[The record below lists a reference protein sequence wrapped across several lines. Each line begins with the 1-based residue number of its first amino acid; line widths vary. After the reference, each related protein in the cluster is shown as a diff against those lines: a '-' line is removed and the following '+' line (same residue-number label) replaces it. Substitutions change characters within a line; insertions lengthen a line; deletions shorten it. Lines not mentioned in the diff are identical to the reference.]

1 MTVGV
6 EEERRGRA
14 GAVDGA
20 KEMDDDDE
28 VWVEPTANEVTVLL
42 VVVGTLLRW
51 RLARLAAE
59 GGGRAGATDDGAP
72 ECTPLM
78 RDITIGGPLLMLVL
92 PALTNTRT
100 HKREDQAHEGIRF
113 GAQDV
118 VPASRRCRGHE
129 RHRGSW

>member
-42 VVVGTLLRW
+42 VVGTLLRW
-51 RLARLAAE
+51 GLARLAAE
-59 GGGRAGATDDGAP
+59 GGARAGATDDGAP

-78 RDITIGGPLLMLVL
+78 RDITIGGPLPTLVL
-92 PALTNTRT
+92 PALSNTRT
-100 HKREDQAHEGIRF
+100 TREDQAHEGVCF
-113 GAQDV
+113 GAQGRRTCQQE
-118 VPASRRCRGHE
+118 VPRA
-129 RHRGSW
+129 